1 LTALPNKE
9 AATVAEAIFN
19 KWICRFG
26 TPINLVTDQG
36 TEFCAKLSNELF
48 TWLGT
53 AHLTTSSHHPQCN
66 SQAEVANKTI
76 AKYLSS
82 FCNNSTLDWELYL
95 APLMFAYNMS
105 FHHTIKTSPFALTFG
120 MEPRLPAL
128 PTPDLRRK
136 FYGESTTDDLIRKLL
151 LTRDIARR
159 NSELASE
166 EAEKQFNK
174 SAQPH
179 AFLPDQLV
187 LLDEHSFLAKNQ
199 KLAPKWSGPHKILR
213 LKGDCNVKILL
224 RHNNKKLITHVNRL
238 KPYFVQSPSAISSPD
253 FFPAQKD
260 ATPPP
265 VAQQNDAQ
273 TENFYPYDDEILEE
287 VSRTDP
293 SPPTRTSQTSQ
304 RRRTTSSSS
313 SVYDDQEVKC
323 SDPSPSHQLTY
334 ADVVHRPRQR
344 LSSSSSTRSSLPP
357 DSVATRTRSRTGSLT
372 LERPKIYM
380 PQITFDPLPVLKEG
394 EGIEESDNVA
404 INIVD
409 ENNSWTVVR

>member
-1 LTALPNKE
+1 
-9 AATVAEAIFN
+9 
-19 KWICRFG
+19 
-26 TPINLVTDQG
+26 
-36 TEFCAKLSNELF
+36 
-48 TWLGT
+48 
-53 AHLTTSSHHPQCN
+53 
-66 SQAEVANKTI
+66 
-76 AKYLSS
+76 
-82 FCNNSTLDWELYL
+82 
-95 APLMFAYNMS
+95 MFAYNTS
-105 FHHTIKTSPFALTFG
+105 FHRTIKTSPFALTFG
-120 MEPRLPAL
+120 MEPQLPAL

-166 EAEKQFNK
+166 EVEKQFNK
-174 SAQPH
+174 NAQPH

-213 LKGDCNVKILL
+213 LKGDCNVEILM

-238 KPYFVQSPSAISSPD
+238 KPYFVQSPSAVSSPD

-265 VAQQNDAQ
+265 VAQRKDAQ
-273 TENFYPYDDEILEE
+273 TENFYPYNDEIVKE
-287 VSRTDP
+287 VIHTDP
-293 SPPTRTSQTSQ
+293 SPPTRITQTSQ

-313 SVYDDQEVKC
+313 SVYDDQEVNR

-344 LSSSSSTRSSLPP
+344 LSSSLSTRSSLPP
-357 DSVATRTRSRTGSLT
+357 DSVASRTRSRPGSLA

-380 PQITFDPLPVLKEG
+380 PQITFDPFQF
-394 EGIEESDNVA
+394 
-404 INIVD
+404 
-409 ENNSWTVVR
+409 